1 MKAFLA
7 HVRAK
12 GIPTLIGAALFIV
25 VIMGG
30 NLYKDYRQD
39 QENARLLME
48 SKLRIANQDIMWELY
63 DVKMAIDELGQKVS
77 EQLNRPDNM
86 YGIAEETIEMSTFIK
101 AVFIAFSPNYYPS
114 KGRWFQPRCIRH
126 DSLLVREQGGR
137 KTHDYFKQKWYR
149 DVDGD
154 ILCRPKW
161 TPPYVDHS
169 QHNAI
174 VMTLSKPVYDKKGK
188 MAAVIGI
195 DVSLQTLQKLLKGI
209 EPYAGSACQL
219 LDSEGHMLVSTDDTN
234 YSPERFL
241 IATTTLTPSNSTSS
255 EMVDSTN
262 NLQVRLAIPKRAVFG
277 PAIRQNLISLALMI
291 TGLLMLAFIIQ
302 RSLHNLFILN
312 KTREQQ
318 QIIEGEMRIA
328 HDIQMNM
335 LRQNFPPSLHAALIP
350 MKEVGGDLYD
360 FYQKDDALYF
370 IIGDVSGKGL
380 PAAMVMAGTVATFR
394 IASRHLDTPLEI
406 VSEINSVISERNPN
420 LIFITAF
427 VGKLDTRHGLLTFC
441 NAGHN
446 PPVLNGQLLETDPDI
461 PIGYDANY
469 VFSQHGALFT
479 QGSLLVM
486 YTDGITEARN
496 TKRQFMGTKRLMSAV
511 SELSK
516 EDVGSL
522 TEAIISETCKFMGP
536 AEQRDDMTLMC
547 IRNDAAAQS
556 PAIIIN
562 NDVEEISRLKPLIR
576 DYCEC
581 MGCSRQNTGK
591 IRLAIEEAV
600 VNVINYA
607 YQKGE
612 LGTIWI
618 DMQAQPATDELHK
631 GRLTFIIT
639 DSGKPFNPLAQQ
651 AVDVE
656 QAINDRQTGGLG
668 IYLYQHIMD
677 KVTYERTDDGRNVL
691 TLIKEIGS

>member
-1 MKAFLA
+1 MKASLA

-48 SKLRIANQDIMWELY
+48 SKLRIANLNIMWELY

-86 YGIAEETIEMSTFIK
+86 YGIAEETIETSTFIK

-154 ILCRPKW
+154 TLCRPKW

-209 EPYAGSACQL
+209 EPYAGSVCQL

-262 NLQVRLAIPKRAVFG
+262 KLQVRLAIPKRAVFG

-312 KTREQQ
+312 AGCQKALPF
-318 QIIEGEMRIA
+318 IE
-328 HDIQMNM
+328 
-335 LRQNFPPSLHAALIP
+335 PSCH
-350 MKEVGGDLYD
+350 
-360 FYQKDDALYF
+360 
-370 IIGDVSGKGL
+370 
-380 PAAMVMAGTVATFR
+380 
-394 IASRHLDTPLEI
+394 
-406 VSEINSVISERNPN
+406 
-420 LIFITAF
+420 
-427 VGKLDTRHGLLTFC
+427 
-441 NAGHN
+441 
-446 PPVLNGQLLETDPDI
+446 
-461 PIGYDANY
+461 
-469 VFSQHGALFT
+469 
-479 QGSLLVM
+479 GSL
-486 YTDGITEARN
+486 A
-496 TKRQFMGTKRLMSAV
+496 
-511 SELSK
+511 
-516 EDVGSL
+516 
-522 TEAIISETCKFMGP
+522 
-536 AEQRDDMTLMC
+536 
-547 IRNDAAAQS
+547 
-556 PAIIIN
+556 
-562 NDVEEISRLKPLIR
+562 
-576 DYCEC
+576 
-581 MGCSRQNTGK
+581 
-591 IRLAIEEAV
+591 
-600 VNVINYA
+600 
-607 YQKGE
+607 
-612 LGTIWI
+612 
-618 DMQAQPATDELHK
+618 
-631 GRLTFIIT
+631 
-639 DSGKPFNPLAQQ
+639 
-651 AVDVE
+651 
-656 QAINDRQTGGLG
+656 
-668 IYLYQHIMD
+668 
-677 KVTYERTDDGRNVL
+677 
-691 TLIKEIGS
+691 